1 MINTFDE
8 TIQAALALPPHSRA
22 MLAEHLMKSLDAQD
36 QAIIDAAWA
45 EVAEQRVQEIQQG
58 KAIAIPASQVLQ
70 ELRNRVSSNGL

>member
-1 MINTFDE
+1 
-8 TIQAALALPPHSRA
+8 
-22 MLAEHLMKSLDAQD
+22 MKSLDAQD